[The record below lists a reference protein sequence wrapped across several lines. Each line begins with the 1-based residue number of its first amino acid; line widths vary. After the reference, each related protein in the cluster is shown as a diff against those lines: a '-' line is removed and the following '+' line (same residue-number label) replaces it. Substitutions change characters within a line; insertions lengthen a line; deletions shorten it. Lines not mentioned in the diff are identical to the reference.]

1 MERIKEEIENP
12 VSSTESTV
20 LNINE
25 ELMEE
30 PIKEKEPIKEEEPI
44 KSNYIIK
51 PLAELF
57 LEFINTKNDFNIVL
71 SKTTIDTLCKIINLK
86 PTFLNDI
93 EEILLEVIKDGK
105 IDSKDFPE
113 LISIIQ
119 KLYETIYNIKDKKL
133 TGDSITVMCADLLK
147 IMVYFLV
154 KERRIKVDEEKT
166 DLFLEQIYTLI
177 DSCTGLLSFSK
188 SIKLKG
194 CFKSFFSKK

>member
-1 MERIKEEIENP
+1 MDRIKEEIENP

-30 PIKEKEPIKEEEPI
+30 LIKEEEPI
-44 KSNYIIK
+44 KSNHIIK

-93 EEILLEVIKDGK
+93 EEILLEALIN
-105 IDSKDFPE
+105 IDTINIDNIRLNMSGTDIE
-113 LISIIQ
+113 LEN
-119 KLYETIYNIKDKKL
+119 L
-133 TGDSITVMCADLLK
+133 G
-147 IMVYFLV
+147 
-154 KERRIKVDEEKT
+154 
-166 DLFLEQIYTLI
+166 
-177 DSCTGLLSFSK
+177 
-188 SIKLKG
+188 
-194 CFKSFFSKK
+194 

>member
-1 MERIKEEIENP
+1 MERIKEDIENP

-25 ELMEE
+25 ELME
-30 PIKEKEPIKEEEPI
+30 EPIKEEEPI

-105 IDSKDFPE
+105 IDSKDLPE